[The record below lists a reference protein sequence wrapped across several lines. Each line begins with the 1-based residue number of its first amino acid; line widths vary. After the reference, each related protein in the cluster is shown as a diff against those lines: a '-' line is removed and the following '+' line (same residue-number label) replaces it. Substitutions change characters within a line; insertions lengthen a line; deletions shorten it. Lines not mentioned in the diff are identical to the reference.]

1 MEVSAMRKWSE
12 AQGEGADVFK
22 DLNKSDPFIYLSE
35 SPHQSLIVGVMEDVR
50 GLIYLQPLIVN

>member
-1 MEVSAMRKWSE
+1 MRKWSE